1 MVVRSI
7 SVPVRSAR
15 RRSAQSYYLRSLRH
29 QESSCGPRC
38 RCSASRH
45 ADRSDRTA
53 PSTQCSFGRARTYMY
68 RCHRVDAQEIAGRI
82 AGGRAAVRA
91 IRSNTSCS
99 ARSNPS
105 PGLAHHAAGAKMPA
119 AHSCPWSIQAVRSLL
134 DAHLFDRTQY
144 KGDTNGLGQY
154 IDLAFERRANLR
166 AGGFIEGI
174 VVARDHGIGPF
185 DVVGRIHNRNDI
197 VTPRRAPQS
206 RVTLVGHEP
215 RQPREQPCIVAKLA
229 HLDLRNVSALL
240 TSRKPELT
248 PAEHRSAR
256 NSSHSLLD
264 ELSDPN
270 SIALKQCENSF
281 RRLADLGSIE
291 PLQ

>member
-1 MVVRSI
+1 MSRSVLLDAAQHNRTICVRSGTKNRRVGLDAVAAPVGMQI
-7 SVPVRSAR
+7 GLTVP
-15 RRSAQSYYLRSLRH
+15 
-29 QESSCGPRC
+29 PRVTNAHLVAHVLTC
-38 RCSASRH
+38 IAAIALTH
-45 ADRSDRTA
+45 K
-53 PSTQCSFGRARTYMY
+53 
-68 RCHRVDAQEIAGRI
+68 IAGRI

-291 PLQ
+291 PLR